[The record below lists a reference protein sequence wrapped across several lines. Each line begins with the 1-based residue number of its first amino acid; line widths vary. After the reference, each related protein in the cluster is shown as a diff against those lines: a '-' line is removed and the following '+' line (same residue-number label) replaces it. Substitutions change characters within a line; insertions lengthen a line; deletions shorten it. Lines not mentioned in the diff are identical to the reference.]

1 VIPFSLTISPT
12 LRTLQIGARTWQ
24 LATWERHDWWRLAS
38 TDTGRQV
45 TMWAA
50 SGKGC
55 ISVGNESWMLSDVAS
70 EGATMT
76 ASAEPVDFDAVAADV
91 LGAGL

>member
-1 VIPFSLTISPT
+1 MTPFHLTISPT
-12 LRTLQIGARTWQ
+12 TRTLTIGDRTWH

-50 SGKGC
+50 GGKGC
-55 ISVGNESWMLSDVAS
+55 LSVGGESWMLSDVTS

-76 ASAEPVDFDAVAADV
+76 ASAEPVDFDAVAREV
-91 LGAGL
+91 LG